1 MKLFHFNAIFQKLFD
16 ISMHEN
22 MEFAKQ
28 WLTGYQVK
36 QGTDVQLCE
45 QILMPILMAG
55 PEKKMGQELKL
66 M

>member
-1 MKLFHFNAIFQKLFD
+1 MKLFHFNAIFQKLLD

-36 QGTDVQLCE
+36 QGTDANCVNRY
-45 QILMPILMAG
+45 
-55 PEKKMGQELKL
+55 
-66 M
+66 